1 MAEDL
6 NREWSEDQCAK
17 TEHLSTRENPLQ
29 MTLDG
34 EELRNVD
41 HFKYLG
47 SVIDTYMSVGRDLD
61 HRVQAAWSSWRKFT
75 GVLYEGHSMSNH
87 PT

>member
-29 MTLDG
+29 MTLNG

-47 SVIDTYMSVGRDLD
+47 SVIDTYVRRQRLGPSRAGCMVKLEKI
-61 HRVQAAWSSWRKFT
+61 HWSII
-75 GVLYEGHSMSNH
+75 
-87 PT
+87 

>member
-6 NREWSEDQCAK
+6 NREWSEDQCGK
-17 TEHLSTRENPLQ
+17 NRTSVNEGKPFLQ

-47 SVIDTYMSVGRDLD
+47 SVIDADV
-61 HRVQAAWSSWRKFT
+61 HRQRRGPSRAGSMVKLEKIHWSI
-75 GVLYEGHSMSNH
+75 V
-87 PT
+87 